1 MKKTLFILGL
11 GLILPIT
18 LFSCVG
24 PESSTNPITS
34 TTPPTSESSST
45 SESSTNSQTSTPDI
59 IHVESVNIL
68 NSETS
73 LNIGDTLQLNT
84 EVLPENAE
92 NKTVTYSSSDEEIA
106 SISATGLITAKK
118 AGSVTIT
125 VTSNDGNKQ
134 DSITIKVNEAQV
146 KDYYFEGEDAVLT
159 NGSMGA
165 ITINTNDPNARNNS
179 SLGNVNL
186 NEGATLSFTVVCKEA
201 LTAEAFVSLA
211 LGSPTVADAFTATL
225 NNQPVEIQNSFTATG
240 PTDWTHFEEFSLGNL
255 DFNEGINTF
264 VLTITGPVGNF
275 DYIKLATSGEISE
288 QKVVQKLSLQTEQEL
303 LKVGDTV
310 SLSHSTTPSSL
321 NDTEIVYTSSDP
333 SLVSVEGNTITAK
346 KEGIVT
352 ITGTAQDE
360 GKCQGSITIFV
371 SDKTGTN
378 YEAEQAKLEN
388 CNIESANNN
397 YVGGF
402 NNEGAKV
409 TFTVSAPSN
418 GDYLMR
424 IYTSIVIAGNNNFN
438 DYFNMYVNDAKL
450 DSTKGTFAAKGEPG
464 WNTDTGYYTI
474 QVTLN
479 EGENTI
485 ILEAAST
492 QTKTTLDKIV
502 IY

>member
-1 MKKTLFILGL
+1 MQRNDAIRIRIIQEKDQVKQYIADYTPFSVSLVSLSTKEDLEQFNQTIVQPIFSILDSNLFRFTLFQFKDGSGGL
-11 GLILPIT
+11 NVTFHHLIADAWT
-18 LFSCVG
+18 M
-24 PESSTNPITS
+24 
-34 TTPPTSESSST
+34 
-45 SESSTNSQTSTPDI
+45 
-59 IHVESVNIL
+59 
-68 NSETS
+68 S
-73 LNIGDTLQLNT
+73 L
-84 EVLPENAE
+84 
-92 NKTVTYSSSDEEIA
+92 
-106 SISATGLITAKK
+106 
-118 AGSVTIT
+118 
-125 VTSNDGNKQ
+125 
-134 DSITIKVNEAQV
+134 
-146 KDYYFEGEDAVLT
+146 
-159 NGSMGA
+159 
-165 ITINTNDPNARNNS
+165 
-179 SLGNVNL
+179 
-186 NEGATLSFTVVCKEA
+186 
-201 LTAEAFVSLA
+201 FVSEVMELYYQ
-211 LGSPTVADAFTATL
+211 L
-225 NNQPVEIQNSFTATG
+225 
-240 PTDWTHFEEFSLGNL
+240 
-255 DFNEGINTF
+255 
-264 VLTITGPVGNF
+264 
-275 DYIKLATSGEISE
+275 
-288 QKVVQKLSLQTEQEL
+288 VQHQFLYDSSNPSYLEYLQTEQEL

-409 TFTVSAPSN
+409 TFTVSAPSD

-485 ILEAAST
+485 ILEAVST